1 MAGNKTT
8 VNQSNNGQYRTTVPR
23 ALAEANDLE
32 GKKLAWFTE
41 SGNAFR
47 VEILDHE

>member
-1 MAGNKTT
+1 MAANKST
-8 VNQSNNGQYRTTVPR
+8 VNRSSNGQYRTTVPR
-23 ALAEANDLE
+23 ALADANELD

-47 VEILDHE
+47 VEIVDT